1 MSENYPFTRLVR
13 GLPSTVPFVG
23 PETLE
28 RQRGAP
34 FRARLGANESAFGT
48 SPLAQKAMA
57 EAASDIA
64 WYNDPENFD
73 IRNGLARHLAI
84 PAEHITMG
92 AGIDDLL
99 GLVVR
104 LFVEQ
109 GDTVVTSLGAYP
121 TLHYH
126 LAGFGHQAQCV
137 PYRDGRNDLQ
147 ALSDLANQ
155 TSAQMV
161 YLSNPD
167 NPAGTWHTA
176 AEIECFQSSLPSRGV
191 LILDEAYIEFA
202 PEDAAPAIVP
212 LLPGT
217 IRMRTFSKVYG
228 MAGAR
233 IGYAF
238 AEAEVISSFEKVRH
252 HFGVNRLAQIGALTS
267 LDDTDFVSGVIASV
281 KEGRKEYAAI
291 GSELELPTLPSATN
305 FVTFDAGSAQR
316 AVSILNALQDRD
328 VFVRKPAVPPLDRC
342 FRVTVGMKPERGIF
356 LEALRRIVKSI

>member
-1 MSENYPFTRLVR
+1 MSKNYPFTRLVR
-13 GLPSTVPFVG
+13 DLPSTVPFVG

-28 RQRGAP
+28 RLRGAP

-48 SPLAQKAMA
+48 SPLARKAMA
-57 EAASDIA
+57 DAASGIS
-64 WYNDPENFD
+64 WYNDPENHD

-84 PAEHITMG
+84 PAGNITVG

-99 GLVVR
+99 SLVVR

-121 TLHYH
+121 TFHYH
-126 LAGFGHQAQCV
+126 LAGFGHQARCV

-155 TSAQMV
+155 TSARMV

-176 AEIECFQSSLPSRGV
+176 SEIETFRSSLPSGCV

-202 PEDAAPAIVP
+202 PEDAAPAVAP
-212 LLPGT
+212 MLADT

-238 AEAEVISSFEKVRH
+238 AEAELISSFDKVRH
-252 HFGVNRLAQIGALTS
+252 HFGVNRLAQIGALAS
-267 LDDTDFVSGVIASV
+267 LDDADFVAGVIASV
-281 KEGRKEYAAI
+281 DEGREEYAAL
-291 GSELELPTLPSATN
+291 GTELQLPTLPSATN
-305 FVTFDAGSAQR
+305 FVTFDAGSTQR
-316 AVSILNALQDRD
+316 AVDILNALQNRD

-342 FRVTVGMKPERGIF
+342 FRVTVGAKPEREIF
-356 LEALRRIVKSI
+356 SNALKEIVESI